1 MIIKL
6 SRESI
11 LVTISALMALI
22 GFFYY
27 GNELLVKPLAE
38 NAEEIS
44 TTFETQQSLIE
55 EYPPQEELLSE
66 YESKYAE
73 AAVFIPLNVQ
83 ANQALINLEIL
94 ASKAKISV
102 LSLSRVSEQEILE
115 ESENFAKD
123 TYSAQLI
130 ANSPKD
136 LRQLIDLLM
145 EQERV
150 WNVTSFSYS
159 KSGDENYT
167 ASLDFDLYYRIESK
181 E

>member
-22 GFFYY
+22 GLFYY
-27 GNELLVKPLAE
+27 GNELLIQPLEE

-44 TTFETQQSLIE
+44 TTFETQQLLIE

-66 YESKYAE
+66 YENKYAE
-73 AAVFIPLNVQ
+73 AEVFIPLNVQ
-83 ANQALINLEIL
+83 ANQALINLETL
-94 ASKAKISV
+94 ASKANVSV
-102 LSLSRVSEQEILE
+102 ISLSRVAEQEILE
-115 ESENFAKD
+115 GSENYAQD
-123 TYSAQLI
+123 TYAAELI
-130 ANSPKD
+130 ASSPTD
-136 LRQLIDLLM
+136 LRQLIDSLM

-150 WNVTSFSYS
+150 WNISSFTYS
-159 KSGDENYT
+159 KSGDEDYT
-167 ASLDFDLYYRIESK
+167 ASLNFELYYRIENK

>member
-1 MIIKL
+1 MTIKL

-22 GFFYY
+22 GLFFY
-27 GNELLVKPLAE
+27 GNQFLIKPLGDRAD
-38 NAEEIS
+38 EIN

-55 EYPPQEELLSE
+55 EYPPSEELLAE

-73 AAVFIPLNVQ
+73 AEVFIPVNVQ
-83 ANQALINLEIL
+83 ANQALIKLETL
-94 ASKAKISV
+94 ANKAKVSV
-102 LSLSRVSEQEILE
+102 LSLSRVTEQEVLE
-115 ESENFAKD
+115 DSEKFAKD
-123 TYSAQLI
+123 TYTTQLI
-130 ANSPKD
+130 ANSPED

-150 WNVTSFSYS
+150 WNIASFSYS
-159 KSGDENYT
+159 KSGDENYVG
-167 ASLDFDLYYRIESK
+167 SLNFELYYRLENK